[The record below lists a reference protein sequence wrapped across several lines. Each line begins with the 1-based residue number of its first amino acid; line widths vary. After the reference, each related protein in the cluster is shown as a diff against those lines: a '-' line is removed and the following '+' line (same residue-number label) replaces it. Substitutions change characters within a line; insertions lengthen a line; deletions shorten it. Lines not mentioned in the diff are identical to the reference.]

1 MFLLQDSESELQL
14 VIYWALIG
22 LIIEIPLTIYIYQ
35 VVRKNIK
42 LKIDWKTL
50 LKYLISSI
58 LIFTT
63 FYFLINQYLEYK
75 ISIFEFL
82 PELVVWAIVI
92 VVSYV
97 GLTYFIDNN
106 TRKLFK
112 GIMKEFVKRGNN

>member
-1 MFLLQDSESELQL
+1 M
-14 VIYWALIG
+14 
-22 LIIEIPLTIYIYQ
+22 
-35 VVRKNIK
+35 
-42 LKIDWKTL
+42 